1 MRENSLPGIKV
12 FLVDDHPAVTEGL
25 TILLARYGIVVCG
38 EAGGLEE
45 ALKALTT
52 VTPDLVLIDLSLGS
66 DNGLDLIT
74 DLKSAGIKSL
84 VYTMHDD
91 AWHIR
96 AALAAGVN
104 GYVTKRE
111 MTDTL
116 RDAIGAILNGQ
127 RYISPGTAEALSAH
141 DPGNEKQTVWE
152 RLSARERE
160 IFRGA
165 GEGRSTVDIAD
176 ELQISVSTV
185 ETNIARIIS
194 KLGLSGTK
202 EMRRCAI
209 QHLRNIKP
217 GP

>member
-1 MRENSLPGIKV
+1 MRENSFQGIKV

-91 AWHIR
+91 AWHIL
-96 AALAAGVN
+96 AAFDAGVN
-104 GYVTKRE
+104 G
-111 MTDTL
+111 
-116 RDAIGAILNGQ
+116 
-127 RYISPGTAEALSAH
+127 
-141 DPGNEKQTVWE
+141 
-152 RLSARERE
+152 
-160 IFRGA
+160 
-165 GEGRSTVDIAD
+165 
-176 ELQISVSTV
+176 
-185 ETNIARIIS
+185 
-194 KLGLSGTK
+194 
-202 EMRRCAI
+202 
-209 QHLRNIKP
+209 
-217 GP
+217 